1 MGPCLALLVQLMLI
15 AATQHSAAEP
25 IPPELLSD
33 LPDDVTTAEFNETR
47 EETVTYDPTFDGDGS
62 LFHHFTSEEIE
73 MNRWISIDR
82 SGVEYTSTD
91 AEVIK
96 NLERALK
103 LQQKH
108 YSALLDAHFSPQ
120 QNATVNKRAVFP
132 PDERYA
138 SASRCHIGY
147 LNSGCTAFLIG
158 PYHGLTAGHC
168 VYDCNTRQWKN
179 GNTQLDMYVG
189 RNCYTRGR
197 RMRWTRAWTYT
208 SQCSG
213 VRDLFNN
220 GYDIAWIEFE
230 TSDQSSCW
238 HGLGWLSPNPTLSIE
253 LCGYPGDKKRTYNCL
268 YCSSCNDCKY
278 RRESYTTTTR
288 TGFWGWR
295 RKTVTRYRNNDEE
308 WQYTCDTI
316 GGHSGSPVV
325 ASRSGYTW
333 AVGVHTK
340 ENTNLNLNF
349 GSRITAAR
357 YATIYEWRCTNGYC
371 PGTVYL

>member
-1 MGPCLALLVQLMLI
+1 MGPCFALIVQLILV

-25 IPPELLSD
+25 IQSELLSD
-33 LPDDVTTAEFNETR
+33 LPDNVTTTDFKGTK
-47 EETVTYDPTFDGDGS
+47 EESVTYDPSFDGEGS

-82 SGVEYTSTD
+82 SGVEYTATD
-91 AEVIK
+91 AEVIR

-108 YSALLDAHFSPQ
+108 YSAVLDAHFSPQ

-132 PDERYA
+132 PDDRYA
-138 SASRCHIGY
+138 SSSRCNIGY

-158 PYHGLTAGHC
+158 PYHALTAGHC
-168 VYDCNTRQWKN
+168 VYDCKNRWWRN
-179 GNTQLDMYVG
+179 GNTQLDLYVG
-189 RNCYTRGR
+189 QNCYTRGR

-220 GYDIAWIEFE
+220 GYDIAWIKFE
-230 TSDQSSCW
+230 TSDRSSCW
-238 HGLGWLSPNPTLSIE
+238 HGFGWLSPNPTLSIE
-253 LCGYPGDKKRTYNCL
+253 LCGYPSDKKRTYKCL
-268 YCSSCNDCKY
+268 YCSHCNDCRY
-278 RRESYTTTTR
+278 RRESYTTTTK
-288 TGFWGWR
+288 TGFLGWK
-295 RKTVTRYRNNDEE
+295 RKTVTRYRNNDKE

-316 GGHSGSPVV
+316 GGHSGSPVI
-325 ASRSGYTW
+325 ASRSGYTF
-333 AVGVHTK
+333 AVGVHSK

-357 YATIYEWRCTNGYC
+357 FTTIREWLCDNGYC
-371 PGTVYL
+371 PSTVNL